1 VRYNDF
7 RRSGGGKA
15 MSIGKSCE
23 EQRYQ
28 AELAYR
34 SAIKGAKLVG
44 IPREKHA
51 QKRSKMKVKRNNK
64 ISCYMYKTL
73 TMGFLSRF

>member
-1 VRYNDF
+1 VWYNDF
-7 RRSGGGKA
+7 RRPGGEKS
-15 MSIGKSCE
+15 MSIGESCE

-51 QKRSKMKVKRNNK
+51 RNEAK
-64 ISCYMYKTL
+64 
-73 TMGFLSRF
+73 